1 MSGNLMYFL
10 FEELYTSEPNEGSQ
24 SQGTRISKM
33 GKQNDILSRHKT
45 QHFPRLSATDRVF
58 FRFIKDERKKR
69 SHWSKNHVVIDWALS
84 LRGQKETIN

>member
-1 MSGNLMYFL
+1 MYFL

-24 SQGTRISKM
+24 SQGTRASKM
-33 GKQNDILSRHKT
+33 GKQNYNLSRHKGAT
-45 QHFPRLSATDRVF
+45 FPQTPSTDRVF
-58 FRFIKDERKKR
+58 WFTSIYKDGRKKR